1 MTYWFEPVPIHSD
14 SMNQIAL
21 EIIKYA
27 PVTTMFFSAV
37 TFENLY
43 CVVVN
48 KPSQISFVNQQ

>member
-1 MTYWFEPVPIHSD
+1 
-14 SMNQIAL
+14 MNQIAL

-27 PVTTMFFSAV
+27 PVATMIFSAV

-48 KPSQISFVNQQ
+48 KPALISFVNE